1 MRAVFAT
8 RPEPYVVLKDL
19 MKDRRRDIQEELR
32 SLRETLPAEIVDVKD
47 AEEQSLDDLMRELNF
62 ALMEMKA
69 DALRQ
74 IDEAI
79 RRLESGTYG
88 VCVEC
93 AEAIPEARL
102 RALPFVWL
110 CRTCQEEEESRE
122 AAGRAARPRQ
132 PLVEELFAGVPARGE
147 SVCSRP
153 QAAGSASGMRQSRTV
168 GVRATATAAVGM
180 CQGDTR

>member
-8 RPEPYVVLKDL
+8 RSERYVVLKDL
-19 MKDRRRDIQEELR
+19 MEDRRRDIQEELH
-32 SLRETLPAEIVDVKD
+32 SLREALPAEIVDVKD
-47 AEEQSLDDLMRELNF
+47 AEEQSLDDFVRELDF
-62 ALMEMKA
+62 ALMEMKS
-69 DALRQ
+69 DTLRQ

-93 AEAIPEARL
+93 AEALPEARL
-102 RALPFVWL
+102 RALPFVRL

-122 AAGRAARPRQ
+122 AAERAARPRE
-132 PLVEELFAGVPARGE
+132 PLVEELFAGVSAPGE
-147 SVCSRP
+147 SVWSRP

-168 GVRATATAAVGM
+168 GVRVTATAAVSM
-180 CQGDTR
+180 CRGDTQ